1 MRNII
6 IDHQQ
11 RDNKNSKLFNQIA
24 FLLNCAIP
32 LLDELKETT
41 AYNKELKFH
50 GNQVLKQME
59 KYTEGHQ
66 KLFMFGGEVQVPGS
80 DKSINAQDIFN
91 ITDTAYEK
99 LITWV
104 SNRHPNHIVSLM
116 TTIERMEASGKLD
129 LNMVDNAYTPVD
141 SDLVKA

>member
-1 MRNII
+1 MSNII
-6 IDHQQ
+6 IDNRQ
-11 RDNKNSKLFNQIA
+11 RDHKNSKLFNQVA

-32 LLDELKETT
+32 LLDQLKETT

-66 KLFMFGGEVQVPGS
+66 KLFMFGGDVPIPGT

-99 LITWV
+99 LLSWA
-104 SNRHPNHIVSLM
+104 SNRHPNHIVSLI
-116 TTIERMEASGKLD
+116 TTIERLEASGKLD
-129 LNMVDNAYTPVD
+129 LNHVDNSYVPVD
-141 SDLVKA
+141 SDLVKV